1 MARSRPMT
9 REDYTEPFTEKE
21 LRAGA
26 HRKRAGGLWDELGRR
41 QLDYLSARG
50 LERTSRFLDVGCGP
64 LRGGIHF
71 ARYLDPG
78 CYFGIDVNESLLDAG
93 YELEL
98 TPELRSKLPRD
109 HLRATD
115 RFDCD
120 FGVEFDFVL
129 AHSLFT
135 HLPLN
140 DIRLCLHRVAEQTKV
155 GGRFFA
161 TFFEAPADFPVDGI
175 LDAPK
180 KIEPGARR
188 TGKHPDRNPFWY
200 WPGDLEWAASF
211 SPWQF
216 RYIGD
221 WGHPRRQNM
230 VEFLRTP

>member
-1 MARSRPMT
+1 MT
-9 REDYTEPFTEKE
+9 REDYAEPFTAEE

-26 HRKRAGGLWDELGRR
+26 HRARAGGLWEELGGL
-41 QLDYLSARG
+41 QLDFLVAAG
-50 LERTSRFLDVGCGP
+50 LVPESRLLDVGCGP
-64 LRGGIHF
+64 LRGGVHF
-71 ARYLDPG
+71 VRYLAAER
-78 CYFGIDVNESLLDAG
+78 YFGIDVNESLLDAG

-98 TPELRSKLPRD
+98 TPELRAKLPRN
-109 HLRATD
+109 HLRTTD

-135 HLPLN
+135 HVPLN
-140 DIRLCLHRVAEQTKV
+140 DIRLCLYRVAQRTRI
-155 GGRFFA
+155 GGRFYA
-161 TFFEAPADFPVDGI
+161 TFFEAPADFPLDGV
-175 LDAPK
+175 LDAPRK
-180 KIEPGARR
+180 PQPGARR

-200 WPGDLEWAASF
+200 WAGDLEWAAGF

-221 WGHPRRQNM
+221 WGHPRSQNM